1 MEPTTVKPSILRR
14 EASPLDL
21 NQINSISKNMD
32 LISIILPYYRKK
44 EFIKKTIFSVINQ
57 TYKRLE
63 LIIVF
68 DDPTKK
74 DDLKYIKDIS
84 KIDKRIKI
92 LVNKKNIG
100 AGLSRNKGIKFSKG
114 NYIAFIDADDLW
126 KKNKL
131 LVQLKFMKNFNYN
144 ITHTSYKII
153 NSKQKTIGFRKA
165 EDLTFKDLIKSCDI
179 GLSTVMLKKKILEKN
194 LFASLRTK
202 EDYVLWLKITLNKN
216 KIFALENYLTKWRKL
231 DDSLSSSKVQK
242 FYDGYLVYR
251 KYMNFSL
258 VKSLIYLLLLSF
270 RYVLKELKNK

>member
-1 MEPTTVKPSILRR
+1 
-14 EASPLDL
+14 
-21 NQINSISKNMD
+21 MD

-44 EFIKKTIFSVINQ
+44 KFIKKSIFSAINQ

-68 DDPTKK
+68 DDPAKK

-131 LVQLKFMKNFNYN
+131 LVQLEFMKNFNYN

-179 GLSTVMLKKKILEKN
+179 GLSTVMLKKQILEKN
-194 LFASLRTK
+194 LFVSLRTK

-216 KIFALENYLTKWRKL
+216 KIFALENCLTRWRKL
-231 DDSLSSSKVQK
+231 DDSLSSSKLQK

-258 VKSLIYLLLLSF
+258 VKSSVCLFLLSF
-270 RYVLKELKNK
+270 NYVLKELKNK